1 MTSSEILDLSAE
13 ETSTSSF
20 VYSSTDFVNIS
31 LSNNNN
37 NSDLDMGGS
46 DRPVSPMGLAG
57 IVATSIILGV
67 MTLTTIVGKTTL
79 LFDDFFQ

>member
-31 LSNNNN
+31 LSNNN
-37 NSDLDMGGS
+37 SDMDTGS